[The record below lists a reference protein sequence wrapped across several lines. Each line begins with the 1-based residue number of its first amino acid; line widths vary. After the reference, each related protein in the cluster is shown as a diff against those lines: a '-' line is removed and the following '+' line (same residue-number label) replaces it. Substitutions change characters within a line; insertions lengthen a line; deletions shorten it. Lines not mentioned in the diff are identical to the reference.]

1 MNEQAAEVAP
11 GAVTR
16 GELLYTGSVKKVF
29 AVEGDPDTVIFEFSD
44 RISVFDKRIPSVVPR
59 KGEVICGM
67 AAFWFA
73 LCAEHGIRTHF
84 LRRLSPTELLVKR
97 VEIERDYAKITP
109 ERRSVLVPC
118 EFIVRHYVAGSFL
131 DRYKGQ
137 GYSHGQRLP
146 SPFCETS
153 TKVERTDRLIDR
165 DEALAIS
172 KLTPTALD
180 DIWATCLQ
188 IDALIEAQA
197 ARGGLIH
204 ADGKKEFGIDA
215 EGALMVVDVLGT
227 PDEDRWW
234 DAAAHA
240 RGEVVEL
247 SKEFVRQHYRQS
259 GYKDALYGARA
270 RGEAEPDI
278 PPMPPE
284 LIERCSALYV
294 GLYERLTG
302 EKLP

>member
-1 MNEQAAEVAP
+1 MK
-11 GAVTR
+11 GD
-16 GELLYTGSVKKVF
+16 LLYTGSVKKVF
-29 AVEGDPDTVIFEFSD
+29 AAEKRPDAVVFEFSD

-59 KGEVICGM
+59 KGEVICGL
-67 AAFWFA
+67 AAFWFRA
-73 LCAEHGIRTHF
+73 CAAAGIRTHF
-84 LRRLSPTELLVKR
+84 IEQLSPTELLVER
-97 VEIERDYAKITP
+97 VEVERDYAKI
-109 ERRSVLVPC
+109 RRDRPSLLVPC

-131 DRYKGQ
+131 DRFKGQ
-137 GYSHGQRLP
+137 GYQHGQRLP
-146 SPFCETS
+146 EPYCETS

-165 DEALAIS
+165 AEALKIS
-172 KLTPTALD
+172 HLSEAELD
-180 DIWATCLQ
+180 AIWATCLK

-204 ADGKKEFGIDA
+204 ADGKKEFGFDA
-215 EGALMVVDVLGT
+215 RGELMVIDVLGT

-234 DAAAHA
+234 DIEAYG
-240 RGEVVEL
+240 RGEVHEF
-247 SKEFVRQHYRQS
+247 SKEFVRQHYRAT
-259 GYKDALYGARA
+259 GYKDALYGARI